1 MPSQYAYFKKQF
13 VPLPEAKIGIMTH
26 AFNYGTACFEGIR
39 GNWNEDEEQIY
50 LFRPEDHFK
59 RLSKSCRILKLD
71 MDMSTQEL
79 IDITLKL
86 VEMCGYQEDIYIRP
100 MVYKSSEEVGVR
112 LHNLQS
118 DFLLFVTPFGPYLDV
133 TKGIRCCVSSWRRVD
148 DNSIPA
154 RAKVTGIYVNSAL
167 VKTEAWENGFDEG
180 IMLNQDG
187 HVSEGSGE
195 NLFLIYEDKLV
206 TPPVS
211 DNILVGITRETVMA
225 VAKNELGMETVERTI
240 DRSELYIAD
249 ECFLTG
255 TAAHVSPVTE
265 IDHRPVGSGEI
276 GPISAKIQS
285 IYFDVLKGKNP
296 KYMHWCKPA
305 YSKQFDKLTTGL

>member
-1 MPSQYAYFKKQF
+1 MPGQFAYFKKQF
-13 VPLPEAKIGIMTH
+13 VPLSEAKIGIMTH

-39 GNWNEDEEQIY
+39 GNWNEEKEQIY
-50 LFRPEDHFK
+50 LFRPDDHFK
-59 RLSKSCRILKLD
+59 RLLRSCRILKLD
-71 MDMSTQEL
+71 IEQTVQEL
-79 IDITLKL
+79 TEIAVKL
-86 VEMCGYQEDIYIRP
+86 VEMCGYREDIYIRP
-100 MVYKSSEEVGVR
+100 MAYKSSEEVGVR
-112 LHNLQS
+112 LHNLES

-133 TKGIRCCVSSWRRVD
+133 TKGIKCCVSSWRRVD

-154 RAKVTGIYVNSAL
+154 RAKINGLYVNSAL
-167 VKTEAWENGFDEG
+167 AKTEAWENGFDEG

-195 NLFLIYEDKLV
+195 NLFLIMDGKLI

-211 DNILVGITRETVMA
+211 DNILVGITRDTIMTL
-225 VAKNELGMETVERTI
+225 AKNELGMETIERPI

-265 IDHRPVGSGEI
+265 IDHRPIDNGGI
-276 GPISAKIQS
+276 GAVSAKMQAL
-285 IYFDVLKGKNP
+285 YFDVLKGKNP
-296 KYMHWCKPA
+296 KYMEWCTPA
-305 YSKQFDKLTTGL
+305 YSKLVKTG

>member
-1 MPSQYAYFKKQF
+1 MPDQYAYLKKQF
-13 VPLPEAKIGIMTH
+13 VPLSEAKIGIMTH
-26 AFNYGTACFEGIR
+26 AFNYGTACFEGVR
-39 GNWNEDEEQIY
+39 GNWNEREEQIY

-59 RLSKSCRILKLD
+59 RLLKSCRILKLD
-71 MDMSTQEL
+71 IDLSVQEML
-79 IDITLKL
+79 DITLKL
-86 VEMCGYQEDIYIRP
+86 VEMCGYQEDLYIRP
-100 MVYKSSEEVGVR
+100 MAYKSSEAVGVR
-112 LHNLQS
+112 LHDLES

-133 TKGIRCCVSSWRRVD
+133 TKGIKCCVSSWRRVD

-154 RAKVTGIYVNSAL
+154 RAKINGLYVNSAL

-195 NLFLIYEDKLV
+195 NLFLVEGNKLI
-206 TPPVS
+206 TPPVY
-211 DNILVGITRETVMA
+211 DNILVGITRDTIMA
-225 VAKNELGMETVERTI
+225 VARNELGMETVERSI

-265 IDHRPVGSGEI
+265 IDHRPIGDGGI
-276 GPISAKIQS
+276 GPVSAKIQS
-285 IYFDVLKGKNP
+285 IYFDVLKGNNP
-296 KYMHWCKPA
+296 KYMDWCKPA
-305 YSKQFDKLTTGL
+305 YSKLVKTS

>member
-1 MPSQYAYFKKQF
+1 MPHQYAYLRKQF
-13 VPLPEAKIGIMTH
+13 VPMSEAKIGIMTH
-26 AFNYGTACFEGIR
+26 AFNYGTACFEGVR
-39 GNWNEDEEQIY
+39 GNWSEKEEQIY

-59 RLSKSCRILKLD
+59 RLLKSCRILKLD
-71 MDMSTQEL
+71 IDLTVQEML
-79 IDITLKL
+79 DITVKL
-86 VEMCGYQEDIYIRP
+86 VEMCGYREDVYIRP
-100 MVYKSSEEVGVR
+100 MAYKSSEQVGVR
-112 LHNLQS
+112 LHDLES

-133 TKGIRCCVSSWRRVD
+133 TKGIRCSVSSWRRVD

-154 RAKVTGIYVNSAL
+154 RAKINGLYVNSAL

-195 NLFLIYEDKLV
+195 NLFIVEGNKLI

-211 DNILVGITRETVMA
+211 DNILVGITRDTIMTL
-225 VAKNELGMETVERTI
+225 AKNELGMETVERSI

-255 TAAHVSPVTE
+255 TAAHVSPVIE
-265 IDHRPVGSGEI
+265 IDHRPVGDGEI
-276 GPISAKIQS
+276 GPVSAKIQN
-285 IYFDVLKGKNP
+285 IYFDVLKGNNP
-296 KYMHWCKPA
+296 KYMDWCKPA
-305 YSKQFDKLTTGL
+305 YSKLVKSSLEL